1 MLSVVRHL
9 ARTFTDPL
17 LDFLFPRVCFNCQ
30 QLLPEGTKY
39 VCEPCWKSIERVHE
53 EHPLFLET
61 KVKLLE
67 TGSVSDLVSC
77 FLFQTEG
84 VIQLLAHA
92 MKYEGFEQLGVWLGR
107 ELGKRIQES
116 NIRADYL
123 IPIPLHRR
131 KFRERGYNQAE
142 IIARGVSDI
151 TQIPVRVDLVQ
162 RCRFTE
168 TQTKLNLEQRQ
179 KNVEDAFEVVHAKEG
194 EMRGKICIIVD
205 DVITTGATLSSCAGE
220 LRAVGASEV
229 IAASLALAQ

>member
-1 MLSVVRHL
+1 MNE
-9 ARTFTDPL
+9 A
-17 LDFLFPRVCFNCQ
+17 
-30 QLLPEGTKY
+30 
-39 VCEPCWKSIERVHE
+39 
-53 EHPLFLET
+53 
-61 KVKLLE
+61 
-67 TGSVSDLVSC
+67 GSVSDLVSC

-179 KNVEDAFEVVHAKEG
+179 KNVEDAFELVRVNENVLS
-194 EMRGKICIIVD
+194 GKVFLLVD

-220 LRAVGASEV
+220 LVAGGASKV